1 MPTALTELT
10 EKFQG
15 QVIDLVKNGQDAVV
29 DVVRN
34 LSSSIEGVLPA
45 PAKAGL
51 ANNIPVA
58 TEAVNSAYGFAGKV
72 MELNHKFVTSVLGAW
87 TPSTG
92 AESKPAAKTTRTPKS
107 GTTAAA

>member
-1 MPTALTELT
+1 MPTSLTELT

-29 DVVRN
+29 DVVKS
-34 LSSSIEGVLPA
+34 LSSTVEGVLPA

-51 ANNIPVA
+51 ATNIPVA

-72 MELNHKFVTSVLGAW
+72 LELNHNFVTAVLGAW
-87 TPSTG
+87 TPS
-92 AESKPAAKTTRTPKS
+92 AEAKPAPKAKAAPKAS
-107 GTTAAA
+107 TDTAAA

>member
-1 MPTALTELT
+1 MPTALSEFT

-34 LSSSIEGVLPA
+34 LSSTIEGVLPA

-51 ANNIPVA
+51 ATNIPVA

-72 MELNHKFVTSVLGAW
+72 LELNHKFVTNVLTAW
-87 TPSTG
+87 TPSAG
-92 AESKPAAKTTRTPKS
+92 EKAAATKTKAAPKA
-107 GTTAAA
+107 TTAAA

>member
-1 MPTALTELT
+1 MPTALSELT

-15 QVIDLVKNGQDAVV
+15 QVIDLVKNGQEAVV

-58 TEAVNSAYGFAGKV
+58 TEAVDSAYGFAGKV
-72 MELNHKFVTSVLGAW
+72 LELNHNFVTAVLGAW
-87 TPSTG
+87 APS
-92 AESKPAAKTTRTPKS
+92 AEAKPAAKATRTPKS

>member
-45 PAKAGL
+45 PAKTGL

-72 MELNHKFVTSVLGAW
+72 LELNHKFVTSVLGAW
-87 TPSTG
+87 DPSG
-92 AESKPAAKTTRTPKS
+92 EAAKPAAKTTRTAKS

>member
-1 MPTALTELT
+1 MPTSLTELT

-29 DVVRN
+29 DVVKN
-34 LSSSIEGVLPA
+34 LSSTVEGVLPA

-51 ANNIPVA
+51 ATNIPVA

-72 MELNHKFVTSVLGAW
+72 LELNHNFVTAVLSAW
-87 TPSTG
+87 TPS
-92 AESKPAAKTTRTPKS
+92 AEAKAPKAKPAPKAS
-107 GTTAAA
+107 TTTAAA